1 MKGFLKALILLPIA
15 AVITI
20 FAVAHR
26 DPVTLSWNP
35 LERAD
40 PTYQITVPLFA
51 VVFAS
56 LALGVIIGG
65 IGTWLAQGG
74 HRKAERQHART
85 VDQQRRELDELRAMR
100 ELPQLPPPSMLR

>member
-1 MKGFLKALILLPIA
+1 MKALIKALLLLPLAA
-15 AVITI
+15 AVTI

-35 LERAD
+35 LLRDD

-51 VVFAS
+51 VVFAA
-56 LALGVIIGG
+56 LALGVLIGG
-65 IGTWLAQGG
+65 IGAWLGQGG

-85 VDQQRRELDELRAMR
+85 VDQQRRELEQLRAMR
-100 ELPQLPPPSMLR
+100 ELPEPPPPSMLR